1 MFKKYILT
9 LITIYRRF
17 ISPLKAPTC
26 RFYPSCS
33 DYALQA
39 IDKYGIGKGLI
50 LSIRRLCRC
59 HPYHPGG
66 YDPVE

>member
-1 MFKKYILT
+1 MFKNIFLNFILF
-9 LITIYRRF
+9 YRRF

-33 DYALQA
+33 EYSFQA
-39 IDKYGIGKGLI
+39 IYKYGLGKGL
-50 LSIRRLCRC
+50 LMSIRRMCRC

-66 YDPVE
+66 YDPVD

>member
-1 MFKKYILT
+1 MFKKFALN

-33 DYALQA
+33 DYAFQA
-39 IDKYGIGKGLI
+39 IDKYGLGKGLI
-50 LSIRRLCRC
+50 LSIRRFCRC

>member
-1 MFKKYILT
+1 MFKYLF
-9 LITIYRRF
+9 LIMITFYRRV

-33 DYALQA
+33 DYAFQA
-39 IDKYGIGKGLI
+39 IDKYGVGKGLI
-50 LSIRRLCRC
+50 LSVRRLCRC

-66 YDPVE
+66 YDPVD

>member
-59 HPYHPGG
+59 HPHHPGG